1 MKQFAYDQGLSTKL
15 HFLMICLGS
24 TGTAVVTDKHALLWT
39 DGRYYLQATQQL
51 DSNWMMAAETIM
63 IMIVFKVAIVVQK
76 KKMNLKQTK
85 FNAFR

>member
-1 MKQFAYDQGLSTKL
+1 MISLSLVNGTVKFLFVQLLKQIVSAAFV
-15 HFLMICLGS
+15 FCC
-24 TGTAVVTDKHALLWT
+24 
-39 DGRYYLQATQQL
+39 QQL